1 MASVSIKCPKCG
13 NICEFAEGRLFGYCN
28 KCGSKLERDIGNKV
42 SVYDKES
49 EQDEELLFAWDRFDT
64 CTALTVP
71 TRSTHDLESL
81 NFEIERMMDE
91 FMTFVEVLKDIR
103 SSMDSMEADRKH
115 RVCELCSE
123 MVDRIFMQF
132 EQFLREY
139 SDFGMYEEM
148 KSVRDSYSSELQ
160 RLSSDFIARQRSAA
174 DGYWADK
181 QDEYKALKE
190 ALKKATEERARVA
203 FMDFERKWE
212 LDAEIARLQNELN
225 RSS

>member
-103 SSMDSMEADRKH
+103 SSMDSMEADRKI
-115 RVCELCSE
+115 LT
-123 MVDRIFMQF
+123 
-132 EQFLREY
+132 
-139 SDFGMYEEM
+139 
-148 KSVRDSYSSELQ
+148 
-160 RLSSDFIARQRSAA
+160 SAHP
-174 DGYWADK
+174 
-181 QDEYKALKE
+181 
-190 ALKKATEERARVA
+190 ERAFRP
-203 FMDFERKWE
+203 
-212 LDAEIARLQNELN
+212 L
-225 RSS
+225 